1 MRKYMYVITSKT
13 CVYRCMSLR
22 AKHA

>member
-13 CVYRCMSLR
+13 CVYRCM
-22 AKHA
+22 